1 MGGYF
6 SNYKEKNPIRIASSQ
21 GASITFLFI
30 LLYLVLLIALLFIPV
45 YDYFQSTHMFLH
57 SPMYNLIIVSSIL
70 CGLSIISAFV
80 FINLG
85 LKSFQRDI

>member
-21 GASITFLFI
+21 GASLTFLLI
-30 LLYLVLLIALLFIPV
+30 LLYMVLLIALLFIPV
-45 YDYFQSTHMFLH
+45 YNYFQSAHSYLIAPLH
-57 SPMYNLIIVSSIL
+57 DLILTSLIL
-70 CGLSIISAFV
+70 FVLSMIIAFV

-85 LKSFQRDI
+85 LKSFRQDI